1 MQTDFPDPVVPAIKR
16 CGIETKSPTIG
27 NPEILFPRVIG
38 ILISLL
44 LNSLLEI
51 ISFKATFS
59 LTLFGISIPM
69 VLLPGTVATLVDIEL
84 VLRAMS
90 SERFIIFDVLI
101 PAVGSNS
108 YKVTTGPAL
117 TLFIS
122 PEMLKSKRTF
132 SRNFD

>member
-1 MQTDFPDPVVPAIKR
+1 M
-16 CGIETKSPTIG
+16 
-27 NPEILFPRVIG
+27 
-38 ILISLL
+38 SLL

-117 TLFIS
+117 TRFIS
-122 PEMLKSKRTF
+122 PEILKSKRTF

>member
-1 MQTDFPDPVVPAIKR
+1 M
-16 CGIETKSPTIG
+16 
-27 NPEILFPRVIG
+27 
-38 ILISLL
+38 SLL

-122 PEMLKSKRTF
+122 PEILKSKRTF
-132 SRNFD
+132 SRNFDCVL